1 MERKELFE
9 RLLNEANMTI
19 TQIKALRQ
27 NLSKLSNDAY
37 DEQNY
42 EMADA
47 YDGAQIFCKVVLAY
61 LRDKSKSNKDEVL
74 LFFTSDDM
82 SANPETDGFESLS
95 DIRNKITLPQF
106 NDFADY
112 VLNTLVPKLKD
123 KPNKLPNF
131 ETPEKM
137 VKWCISRAAK
147 LEGLTFSIEYI
158 KDGKSWAVLLDTEDE
173 YRADDFRER
182 VDEQLSINA
191 GFNSGEHS
199 YDDVQ
204 GLGNIHLGV
213 LQYWEWSEDNYED
226 LDEDIRDKY
235 VVYCEPAE
243 RYKMR
248 REMDW

>member
-37 DEQNY
+37 EEENY

-47 YDGAQIFCKVVLAY
+47 YDEAQIFCKVVLAY

-95 DIRNKITLPQF
+95 DIRNKINLPQF

-123 KPNKLPNF
+123 KPKKLPNF

-147 LEGLTFSIEYI
+147 LEGLTFSIEHI
-158 KDGKSWAVLLDTEDE
+158 EDGKSWAVLLDTEDE

-204 GLGNIHLGV
+204 GLGDIHLGV

-226 LDEDIRDKY
+226 LDEDVRDKY